1 MSTFPK
7 PVACVYGHIYE
18 ILRAYNNTKE
28 RKLQNKWRKKNSQY
42 IINAII
48 TCITI
53 NAFLEKTNLCLLK
66 PLIMHAY
73 ILKDSFFK
81 V

>member
-28 RKLQNKWRKKNSQY
+28 RKLQNKWRKKIVLYN
-42 IINAII
+42 
-48 TCITI
+48 
-53 NAFLEKTNLCLLK
+53 
-66 PLIMHAY
+66 
-73 ILKDSFFK
+73 
-81 V
+81 

>member
-18 ILRAYNNTKE
+18 ILRAYNNMKE
-28 RKLQNKWRKKNSQY
+28 RKLQNKWEKNSQYY

-48 TCITI
+48 NCSTI
-53 NAFLEKTNLCLLK
+53 NTFLE
-66 PLIMHAY
+66 
-73 ILKDSFFK
+73 
-81 V
+81 